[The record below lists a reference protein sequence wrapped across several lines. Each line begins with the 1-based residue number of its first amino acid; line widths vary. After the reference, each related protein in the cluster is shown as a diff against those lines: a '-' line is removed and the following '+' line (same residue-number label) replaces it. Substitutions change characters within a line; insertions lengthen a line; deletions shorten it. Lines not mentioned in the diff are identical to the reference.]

1 MPRSR
6 NLNVSKH
13 HSCCELVVALT
24 RDHLKFY
31 ALFLILFA
39 IAPRSLIRLPLIP
52 VRPQPL
58 ATPIR
63 KMSSP
68 GDLSL
73 AEDSQDEVLSEAND
87 ASPQNE
93 EDGDNMGDLF
103 GDEESDQD
111 ARPSVLFA

>member
-1 MPRSR
+1 
-6 NLNVSKH
+6 
-13 HSCCELVVALT
+13 
-24 RDHLKFY
+24 
-31 ALFLILFA
+31 
-39 IAPRSLIRLPLIP
+39 
-52 VRPQPL
+52 
-58 ATPIR
+58 
-63 KMSSP
+63 MSSP